1 MPADAILSVRGVAK
15 RYEGLLALAGID
27 FDVARGEVF
36 GVIGPNGAG
45 KTTLFSC
52 LVGAVAPTSGAIAF
66 RGERI
71 EGLTNY
77 AVVARGLVRTHQ
89 IVRPF
94 REMTVEENV
103 SVGAHFGAGR
113 RRKEDAGRRVAEIL
127 EKTSLSRKAGAL
139 AGTLTIGELKRLEI
153 ARALA
158 TEPEVLCL
166 DEVMGGVNPFPKA
179 RSGEE
184 DLNAHHNPMQ
194 PFRRPSRRAEY
205 QPKEPRRIPRS
216 IPDRAFNELFAALT
230 TNRDRALIAFYI
242 SAGARAWE
250 LLGVTRKLVAP
261 EDQLIGVIRKGSRAL
276 QHLPA
281 SVDAFVWLKL
291 YQREIRDL
299 VPAGPDYPLWW
310 TLRRPFRRLEYDAAR
325 MVFNKANA
333 ALGSNWTL
341 HDLRH
346 SAAKRMKVSG
356 V

>member
-27 FDVARGEVF
+27 FGVARGEIF

-52 LVGAVAPTSGAIAF
+52 LVGAVAPTSGTIVF

-71 EGLTNY
+71 EGLPNY

-166 DEVMGGVNPFPKA
+166 DEVMGGLNPSEIQEA
-179 RSGEE
+179 MR
-184 DLNAHHNPMQ
+184 LV
-194 PFRRPSRRAEY
+194 
-205 QPKEPRRIPRS
+205 RS
-216 IPDRAFNELFAALT
+216 IRDSGVTVLMIEHHVHAVMGVSDRILVLNFG
-230 TNRDRALIAFYI
+230 RKIAEGPP
-242 SAGARAWE
+242 SAVIKDAGVIDAY
-250 LLGVTRKLVAP
+250 LGV
-261 EDQLIGVIRKGSRAL
+261 E
-276 QHLPA
+276 
-281 SVDAFVWLKL
+281 
-291 YQREIRDL
+291 
-299 VPAGPDYPLWW
+299 
-310 TLRRPFRRLEYDAAR
+310 
-325 MVFNKANA
+325 
-333 ALGSNWTL
+333 
-341 HDLRH
+341 
-346 SAAKRMKVSG
+346 
-356 V
+356 